1 MQQIELELRE
11 DHVLFCPVT
20 GEQVLFED
28 DFIPSKAMVFCY
40 IEDEG
45 VFQFANDWTQNQFS
59 LTSADPED
67 HYLDFNKFHV
77 KLSELKGKKEDQ
89 NLVCFSIT
97 TSGLAC
103 GPNCSIV
110 HFCFD
115 MDYKSDEK
123 E

>member
-40 IEDEG
+40 FEDEG
-45 VFQFANDWTQNQFS
+45 VFQYANDWTQNQFS

-67 HYLDFNKFHV
+67 SYLDFNKFHD
-77 KLSELKGKKEDQ
+77 KLSELKSKKEDQ

-115 MDYKSDEK
+115 MGYKTE
-123 E
+123 